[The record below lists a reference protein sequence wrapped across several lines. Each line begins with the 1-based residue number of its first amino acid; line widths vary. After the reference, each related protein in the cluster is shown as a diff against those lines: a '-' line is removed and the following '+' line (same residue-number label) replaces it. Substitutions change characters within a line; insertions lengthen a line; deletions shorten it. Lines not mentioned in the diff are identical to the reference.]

1 MDITNELGIVEIS
14 EEVLCTISSVAANEV
29 EGVVGLANTLSGNI
43 KDLLTKKY
51 AGKGI
56 SVELGENGLDITANI
71 IVKFKCNIQDV
82 AVKVQDSILMAI
94 QDMTN
99 YQVHAVNVNV
109 VNVQIADEILLSG
122 LCAMRHHHQIIESIY
137 VFYYYY
143 FFSNILL
150 VHYI

>member
-29 EGVVGLANTLSGNI
+29 EGVVGLANTLGGNI

-109 VNVQIADEILLSG
+109 VNVQIADE
-122 LCAMRHHHQIIESIY
+122 
-137 VFYYYY
+137 
-143 FFSNILL
+143 NK
-150 VHYI
+150 